1 MSKQAKQILVFALL
15 LPFGL
20 AAQDLRHPRD
30 LDVPASTFKRP
41 DPIATQ
47 IKLPNNLVAYV
58 VEDHNVPLVT
68 ISAFIRLGTL
78 DGPPGAA
85 QVLER
90 VFRVSGP
97 EAMPEGGFA
106 RALQNMGAEY
116 TVYQSA
122 ETTEI
127 SLNVAREDAWGGL
140 WMLSSLLKTPSI
152 TEADIE
158 ALRQRARQAQ
168 GMSAAAPYEGSLA
181 TAVAKFHAHLYDN
194 HVLSAAIDSSGA
206 ASLTLAQVQQ
216 LHRNSVTGANMVIA
230 VSGDIDLV
238 EARDAVSK
246 NFAELPA
253 GRPLPRPAVAALKP
267 PATRKIF
274 TYPADKLQA
283 WVVFGH
289 ELPAVGPRERAALDV
304 MNYILAGGH
313 FYTRMWIETRDKRGL
328 TNTIAGYPEAHWFA
342 PGSYTF
348 RTYVRPEAIHQL
360 VQIALGEI
368 DRIRTTRVDPEAL
381 MIARAALAEGSYAMQ
396 FEHGHATA
404 STFAREWL
412 RYGNHEFSATY
423 PARVRAV
430 TAEDVLAAAQ
440 KYLHP
445 SRMFMVIV
453 GPVEQVLQAKNPAG
467 AWRLQDFG
475 EIEHGEK

>member
-1 MSKQAKQILVFALL
+1 MFKKANQIFVLALL
-15 LPFGL
+15 LPIGL
-20 AAQDLRHPRD
+20 PAQDLRHPRD
-30 LDVPASTFKRP
+30 LEVPASTFKRP
-41 DPIATQ
+41 DPLAVQ

-68 ISAFIRLGTL
+68 ISAVIRLGTL

-116 TVYQSA
+116 TVRQSA
-122 ETTEI
+122 EMTEI
-127 SLNVAREDAWGGL
+127 RLSVAREDAWGGL
-140 WMLSSLLKTPSI
+140 WMFSSLLKTPSI
-152 TEADIE
+152 TDADVE
-158 ALRQRARQAQ
+158 ALRHRAQRPA
-168 GMSAAAPYEGSLA
+168 GISGAAPYEGSLV
-181 TAVAKFHAHLYDN
+181 TAVAKFHAHLYDM
-194 HVLSAAIDSSGA
+194 HPLSATVDSSA
-206 ASLTLAQVQQ
+206 AATLTLAQVQQ
-216 LHRNSVTGANMVIA
+216 LHRNGVTGANMVIA
-230 VSGDIDLV
+230 VSGAIDV
-238 EARDAVSK
+238 AEARDAVRK

-253 GRPLPRPAVAALKP
+253 GRPLPRTATPALKP
-267 PATRKIF
+267 PTTRKIF
-274 TYPADKLQA
+274 AYAAEKLQA

-289 ELPAVGPRERAALDV
+289 ELPAIAPRERAALEV

-313 FYTRMWIETRDKRGL
+313 FHTRMWIETRDKLGL

-348 RTYVRPEAIHQL
+348 RTYARPEAIHQL
-360 VQIALGEI
+360 VQVALGEI
-368 DRIRTTRVDPEAL
+368 DRIRTTRVESEAL
-381 MIARAALAEGSYAMQ
+381 TIARAALAEGSYAMQ

-404 STFAREWL
+404 SAFAREWL

-423 PARVRAV
+423 PDRIRAV

-445 SRMFMVIV
+445 SRMFMVLV